1 MKVEKVVLV
10 LGVSRS
16 SVHFVEN
23 YKVDARL
30 NSLNKELSDDDQM
43 MLYEDN
49 ANSLTI
55 NYRAL
60 RLLHECTQQAEA
72 FMQSNLKPKQNSNCC
87 CSVL

>member
-10 LGVSRS
+10 LGISRS

-23 YKVDARL
+23 YKVDPKPNTNNTLAID
-30 NSLNKELSDDDQM
+30 EEEQM

-55 NYRAL
+55 KYRAL

-72 FMQSNLKPKQNSNCC
+72 FMLSNLKPRQTKS
-87 CSVL
+87 CSIL